1 MKDIAVFTLSKNE
14 NYFLPK
20 WINYYSKFFDTADM
34 YVLDHE
40 SDDGSTDNLKV
51 NVKKIYNN
59 NTLDTA
65 WGTQNVT
72 EFAAELLKNY
82 RFFLHTDTD
91 EFIITTDGSNLRTYL
106 DNNLNKYDCFISTG
120 YNLIHNKLKEPT
132 PFNPNL
138 PLLSQRTCVKPIV
151 YYDKPF
157 MANYPLQ
164 FNVGEHTANN
174 EKRHSPSSRNDPNLI
189 MLHCKLYD
197 QDSVINR
204 LKSRYQHINV
214 NHDDPEANQCRN
226 IAGDIDRFMQENYN
240 QYDLNNCP
248 FLNQILKYD
257 FTKLF

>member
-20 WINYYSKFFDTADM
+20 WIEYYSKFFDLSDM
-34 YVLDHE
+34 YVLDHQ
-40 SDDGSTDNLKV
+40 SNDGSTDNLKI

-72 EFAAELLKNY
+72 DFAAELLKSY
-82 RFFLHTDTD
+82 KYFLHTDTD

-106 DNNLNKYDCFISTG
+106 DNNLNKIDCFISTG
-120 YNLIHNKLKEPT
+120 YNLIHNKLKEPE

-138 PLLSQRTCVKPIV
+138 PLLSQRTCVSKII

-174 EKRHSPSSRNDPNLI
+174 EKPYSPTSRNDPNLI

-197 QDSVINR
+197 QDSVIGR
-204 LKSRYQHINV
+204 LRSRYQHINV
-214 NHDDPEANQCRN
+214 NDIDPEASQCRN
-226 IAGDIDRFMQENYN
+226 IENNIEQFLKENYN
-240 QYDLNNCP
+240 QYALDLCP
-248 FLNQILKYD
+248 TLNQILNYN
-257 FTKLF
+257 FTNLF